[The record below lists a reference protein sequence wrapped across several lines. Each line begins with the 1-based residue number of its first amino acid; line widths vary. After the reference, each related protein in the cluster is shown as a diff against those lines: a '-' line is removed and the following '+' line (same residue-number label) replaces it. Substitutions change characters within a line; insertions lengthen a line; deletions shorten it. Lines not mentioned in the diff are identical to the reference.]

1 MPATGRGVFVP
12 RSGLFFGN
20 LQFNPRELFDGREP
34 FADRHVLSWHA
45 GP

>member
-1 MPATGRGVFVP
+1 MPATGRDVFVP
-12 RSGLFFGN
+12 RSGLFFLN
-20 LQFNPRELFDGREP
+20 SKFNPREFFDGREP